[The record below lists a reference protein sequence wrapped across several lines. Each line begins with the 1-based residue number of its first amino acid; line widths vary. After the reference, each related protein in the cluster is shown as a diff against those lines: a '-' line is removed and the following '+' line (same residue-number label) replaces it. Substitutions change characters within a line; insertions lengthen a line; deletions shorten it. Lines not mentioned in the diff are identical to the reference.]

1 MILCIHEIQNDHE
14 NHNSGFS
21 GKILIE
27 KGHEGRGDKDEHLT
41 YALSCVPRFL
51 NFTLSQNLKGKK
63 EKEEYSSIPADTLE
77 NGNYLNIFHLQQQP
91 KLYKVLINL

>member
-1 MILCIHEIQNDHE
+1 MILYIYEIQNDHE

-63 EKEEYSSIPADTLE
+63 EKEE
-77 NGNYLNIFHLQQQP
+77 
-91 KLYKVLINL
+91 